1 MSAKT
6 NPVPKVPKKFCGLW
20 IAWNHAQTK
29 IVASGK
35 TLPEAIAAAERCGEE
50 TPFFTTAPRAESRFV
65 GGLSMKFDKLC
76 NLTEPLRTGIRSS
89 NH

>member
-1 MSAKT
+1 MPSKM

-35 TLPEAIAAAERCGEE
+35 TLPEAIAAAEVTGEKQ
-50 TPFFTTAPRAESRFV
+50 PIFTKAPQAESRFV
-65 GGLSMKFDKLC
+65 GGF
-76 NLTEPLRTGIRSS
+76 R
-89 NH
+89 

>member
-1 MSAKT
+1 MPSKT

-35 TLPEAIAAAERCGEE
+35 TLPEAIAAAEVTGEKK
-50 TPFFTTAPRAESRFV
+50 PIFTKAPQAESRFV
-65 GGLSMKFDKLC
+65 GGS
-76 NLTEPLRTGIRSS
+76 R
-89 NH
+89 